1 MAKSCRDEAFCR
13 LVKRKEL
20 LIFVVGLFT
29 VTYGH
34 GRLMD
39 PPGRGSLWRF
49 VDTNPLLNQHRDQIK
64 PDYTDNGLNCGGLS
78 YQTARAGLCGVLV

>member
-1 MAKSCRDEAFCR
+1 MR
-13 LVKRKEL
+13 LFAGKFLQNTSGLYFSLGL
-20 LIFVVGLFT
+20 LSAA
-29 VTYGH
+29 YGH

-49 VDTNPLLNQHRDQIK
+49 VDTNPLLSPYRDEIK

-78 YQTARAGLCGVLV
+78 YQTARAGKCGVTV